1 MLSIQY
7 ISENI
12 KDIADEYSVKQM
24 SLFGSYAN
32 GTANED
38 SDVDFLVEFST
49 SVPTLFD
56 IYGLQEEIARRLHIS
71 VDVIA
76 LPLAK
81 PVSFHVGRSIVV
93 YERAG
98 NV

>member
-7 ISENI
+7 ITENI
-12 KDIADEYSVKQM
+12 KDIAEEYSVKQM

-32 GTANED
+32 GNADEN

-56 IYGLQEEIARRLHIS
+56 IYGLQEEITRKLGVS

-81 PVSFHVGRSIVV
+81 PESFHIGRSVV
-93 YERAG
+93 IYERS
-98 NV
+98 